1 MQKCR
6 HTGEYAVWLPHSR
19 ALWDG
24 SLACCRKAPS
34 DDMEV
39 LGVAA
44 RDLWRF
50 MADRV
55 NDLFHKPFF
64 LHNIGPVCRFSFPWT
79 NPMKWRATICQIDPD
94 WRLWKVYSC
103 TWQCFCRY
111 ESKEKSWICQ
121 NLHIIW
127 HITNQS
133 SCNTSSAAQGGGG
146 SFKNRKPIGA
156 VGCCEARMAERS
168 HWWIERWLISL
179 TLSLSFFYLSISLSV
194 CLSIYLLAYLQA

>member
-1 MQKCR
+1 MPTHWGICCLATSLSRSMRWFLGLLPKS
-6 HTGEYAVWLPHSR
+6 TVWR
-19 ALWDG
+19 YG
-24 SLACCRKAPS
+24 SAGCGGPRSL
-34 DDMEV
+34 EV
-39 LGVAA
+39 HGRPCKWFVSQTI
-44 RDLWRF
+44 
-50 MADRV
+50 
-55 NDLFHKPFF
+55 F

-168 HWWIERWLISL
+168 HW
-179 TLSLSFFYLSISLSV
+179 
-194 CLSIYLLAYLQA
+194 